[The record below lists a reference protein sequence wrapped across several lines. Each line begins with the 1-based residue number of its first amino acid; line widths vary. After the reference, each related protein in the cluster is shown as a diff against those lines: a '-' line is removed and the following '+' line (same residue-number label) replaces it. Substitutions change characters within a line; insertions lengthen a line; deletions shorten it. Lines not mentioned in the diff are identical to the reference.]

1 MIWIKLDK
9 CENNMCSKEGKTPAN
24 NSEGDKSDDK
34 PNKEEPEKTLKIENN
49 IDTRIRLIIGD
60 LST

>member
-1 MIWIKLDK
+1 MINI
-9 CENNMCSKEGKTPAN
+9 
-24 NSEGDKSDDK
+24 